1 MCPKF
6 NFVFPL
12 LLTAFLCTCV
22 RAQSDI
28 PVSFPTDFITQFQ
41 DVHVD
46 EAGVGLAVGTCG
58 VIRRTTNAGAMWTSF
73 TSPLEDNIES
83 VACPPSG
90 CATALV
96 VSEEG
101 FHRLANGSWSAVNYP
116 DFTSDGQLHWLSE
129 NIVINDYRSITFD
142 RSTDGGQTWSTID
155 FVSNPNTDIAVLDA
169 TTLMAWINN
178 QLFKSTDAGASF
190 QPVDYTHPVA
200 VREQTWLDA
209 NRGWIFDGDRLF
221 YGTTDGGQTWTLLN
235 ATIQLTSVNW
245 MVALSETYI
254 VGAQVTTQRLESRDG
269 GVTWTRS
276 NFLNNGN
283 KRINEK
289 YHRRGNEFFTVGNQ
303 SQLLYSAADFENFE
317 ELDPYGREDRIDDIV
332 FASNSLGYALSGIE
346 LKVTTDAGVNW
357 VTRNMPRVGRELAV
371 LNNGD
376 LIVMTD
382 ANPQRSNDQG
392 ANFTDWLAGNV
403 FVSTPNMFVRKPND
417 NIYLLGTE
425 HAYESTDEGQ
435 TWSVITHANN
445 FQPTAAFFVD
455 NNNGYAVGRQS
466 QYATTSDG
474 GQTWTVGAGPANN
487 SVDVFFI
494 DADNG
499 WVSDASTRY
508 VTSDRGT
515 TWTRDTDRN
524 GGYDYTVRSQD
535 GSILVSRFASGNNGE
550 VARSRDNGAT
560 WDVIAFNC
568 FSYRGGGITPD
579 GRYWFSTGDGFM
591 VRHDL
596 EALLVS
602 NPRIEA
608 ASALHLRAFPNPST
622 GAFTLELPVVNEAAT
637 LDIFDGSGRL
647 LQQQTVPPGRERVLL
662 SLGDVPTGVYLV
674 RWTAGG
680 QLGRVRVVKGE

>member
-1 MCPKF
+1 MCPKLNAF
-6 NFVFPL
+6 FPL
-12 LLTAFLCTCV
+12 LLTIFLCSCV

-46 EAGVGLAVGTCG
+46 DAGIGLAVGTCG
-58 VIRRTTNAGAMWTSF
+58 VIRRTTNSGAMWTNF
-73 TSPLEDNIES
+73 TSPVEDNIES

-90 CATALV
+90 CTTALIV
-96 VSEEG
+96 DNEG
-101 FHRLANGSWSAVNYP
+101 FHRLQNGSWSAVNYP

-129 NIVINDYRSITFD
+129 DIIIHDYRSITFD
-142 RSTDGGQTWSTID
+142 RSTDGGRTWSTID

-169 TTLMAWINN
+169 TTLMTWING
-178 QLFKSTDAGASF
+178 QLYKSTDAGATF
-190 QPVDYTHPVA
+190 QPIDYTHPA
-200 VREQTWLDA
+200 SVREQTWLDA
-209 NRGWIFDGDRLF
+209 DRGWIFDEDRLF
-221 YGTTDGGQTWTLLN
+221 HGTTDGGETWTLLN
-235 ATIQLTSVNW
+235 AISQLTSVNW
-245 MVALSETYI
+245 MVAISETYL

-276 NFLNNGN
+276 NFLNDGN

-303 SQLLYSAADFENFE
+303 SQLLYSPADFENFE
-317 ELDPYGREDRIDDIV
+317 ELDPYGREGRIDDIV
-332 FASNSLGYALSGIE
+332 FASNTVGYALSGIE
-346 LKVTTDAGVNW
+346 LKVTTDAGLNW
-357 VTRNMPRVGRELAV
+357 VTRGMPRVGRELDV

-382 ANPQRSNDQG
+382 ANPQRSTDQG
-392 ANFTDWLAGNV
+392 ITFSDWLNGSV
-403 FVSTPNMFVRKPND
+403 FISSPNMFVRKPNG
-417 NIYLLGTE
+417 NIYLLGSE
-425 HAYESTDEGQ
+425 HAYESSDEGQ
-435 TWSVITHANN
+435 NWTVITLATD
-445 FQPTAAFFVD
+445 FQPTATFFVD
-455 NNNGYAVGRQS
+455 NDNGYAVGSSS
-466 QYATTSDG
+466 QYASTSDG
-474 GQTWTVGAGPANN
+474 GQTWTVGTGPADN
-487 SVDVFFI
+487 SVDVFFT
-494 DADNG
+494 DANNG

-524 GGYDYTVRSQD
+524 GGYDYTVRSTD

-579 GRYWFSTGDGFM
+579 GRFWFSSGDGFM

-602 NPRIEA
+602 NRRVEA
-608 ASALHLRAFPNPST
+608 ANAVQLRAFPNPNDGT
-622 GAFTLELPVVNEAAT
+622 FTLEFPVISTPAT

-647 LQQQTVPPGRERVLL
+647 LQQRTVQPGGERVTLA
-662 SLGDVPTGVYLV
+662 LGDVPTGVYLV

-680 QLGRVRVVKGE
+680 QIGRVRVVKQ